1 MANRCAMPTD
11 ARLRGGTAVIAAVAL
26 AAITG
31 AAAIGA
37 SAAEELQYEGSVAVG
52 PDGNGWVFA
61 RFPTITGDSGVTYYL
76 DVWTGCAE
84 TVPIREESCAAAVA
98 GMAVT
103 LNGEVVF
110 RTASVR
116 SHERVQVLLNLVGTS
131 DNEVMASVEG
141 RRGAVAH
148 FSVVAVR

>member
-1 MANRCAMPTD
+1 MRRAIAC
-11 ARLRGGTAVIAAVAL
+11 VAAVAF
-26 AAITG
+26 A

-76 DVWTGCAE
+76 DVWTGCSVNV
-84 TVPIREESCAAAVA
+84 TTGDESCAPAVS

-103 LNGEVVF
+103 LNGEVVL
-110 RTASVR
+110 RTASLR
-116 SHERVQVLLNLVGTS
+116 AHQRVPVPLHLVGTA
-131 DNEVMASVEG
+131 DNEIMASVEG
-141 RRGAVAH
+141 RRGAAAH
-148 FSVVAVR
+148 FSVIAVR